1 MTNTPLLDRRQVR
14 SVTTVE
20 EAGVTEEDVQF
31 PTLLAGARSGD
42 EASFAALWRRF
53 DPMLRRFLAGLASPD
68 DAADVASTVWL
79 EIVRKLDDF
88 VGDESGFK
96 AWMFTIGRSRLVDLR
111 RSRDR
116 RIRTVDDDVGS
127 DQRIGGA
134 PDPAD
139 LVSDAAATSAAIELI
154 GRLPEKQAEVVL
166 LRVVADLD
174 VETVARILGKK
185 PGAVR
190 VLSHRGLERLA
201 ELLAEGGD
209 PR

>member
-1 MTNTPLLDRRQVR
+1 MITPLLEHRQVR

-20 EAGVTEEDVQF
+20 DAGVTEEDVQF
-31 PTLLAGARSGD
+31 ATLLAGARSGD
-42 EASFAALWRRF
+42 ETSFAALWRRF
-53 DPMLRRFLAGLASPD
+53 DPMLRRFLSGLAAPD
-68 DAADVASTVWL
+68 DVADVASTVWL
-79 EIVRKLDDF
+79 EIVRKLDGF

-111 RSRDR
+111 RSRSR
-116 RIRTVDDDVGS
+116 RVQTVDDDGAA
-127 DQRIGGA
+127 DHRIGIA

-139 LVSDAAATSAAIELI
+139 LVGDAAATSDAIALI

-174 VETVARILGKK
+174 VETVAKILGKK
-185 PGAVR
+185 PGTIR

-201 ELLAEGGD
+201 ELLADGGD
-209 PR
+209 QR